1 MTTVAELAAREH
13 VECAYLLV
21 WQGVP
26 FCFTNRPEIAGTA
39 WIGEDSG
46 RLVLEGLDVR
56 GSSIAYATEMQQG
69 KPDTDDSLSVKIVD
83 FDRELIAF
91 FRHQPDAVAVG
102 GRLSP
107 TDDPAPAFL
116 IGKSGDNVPIHGKW
130 VNTEAI
136 GLAGERSQ
144 FSIFPDGD
152 ACGLDHAAYLGDID
166 SLALSLVFDAPTHLE
181 GRRAALYRVYQDPD
195 TGEWPSWSDQHASG
209 ASLLWV
215 GVLTNDISVEDKTW
229 TINMEGPSAWL
240 RRQLGSNRPTE
251 WLPVSG
257 AVTLNTTPGQREDLI
272 ALKFWYQQVLQPAP
286 ELGGSSIF
294 TALDVLP
301 PTGVA
306 SDYRSAINAR
316 ISTVSATAADITWT
330 TARNASASVEQ
341 GYILTR
347 IDQLN
352 EAANFV
358 RAACWS
364 LAAHDRVFR
373 ALGFAPELQQ
383 ATNYD
388 TSFEVSFIKAEETDL
403 PVPGP
408 GYWVA
413 TFWTVPVGFNSVN
426 AAGADADNSGK
437 YRAVQA
443 LGPEDITMLTPQAGF
458 ELRFGVNSPPFLEA
472 QTNRA
477 PVEYALSGGL
487 GTADAQGYVAFRGSY
502 QDSLDGEATT
512 MVQLAQVCFK
522 RDSSTYGGDTIELD
536 SDGAVRVAVTK
547 WIDGRFHG
555 IDRRPLDHVWL
566 SQDLEYCW
574 VNLLGY
580 NFGSGDYAHRLL
592 ARTLPSTG
600 TASWSG
606 FDGQGA
612 VLTPGVNHPTAL
624 DDIKPMSDAEISDL
638 GLAIPHS
645 LIDLSSFGKAANS
658 LPFGGMS
665 SPLNKCRYAWVGA
678 QDSETVIASILAP
691 RGWGLGFC
699 NGRWRLFSRPDVLTG
714 DDVEVVLGPDDFVG
728 DPELVE
734 TAELRPFTPRE
745 SFSVDFSR
753 ALVSEG
759 ATEDKE
765 LTLTARSQ
773 DPASRT
779 RADNGQDDIEGWG
792 LIPLPLWRGEGVP
805 ADWRPAWTYLFA
817 RLMAGW
823 FNAPHVLIAG
833 LRIVPSKARL
843 LGPGSVV
850 RFSSH
855 YAATREGT
863 YGPVGKLGRV
873 YRVEHDLESR
883 EGRIDVLL
891 QPGDETQTRF
901 LAPIAVLVDDVSTVE
916 GRWDVTTRTATC
928 KQDAFGHGV
937 ADLHDVS
944 AFAEPSWLGIGGD
957 ALVHVWQWNGRAWS
971 LTCSFLVESVS
982 AGSNTITW
990 KAGSLTPGFKDSRY
1004 TCLVLAPYDD
1014 QPSSSW
1020 TRAYFSV
1027 LTRSDFKLG
1036 SVPTQG
1042 WPLS

>member
-13 VECAYLLV
+13 VEVAYLLV
-21 WQGVP
+21 WAGVP

-39 WIGEDSG
+39 WIGEDTG
-46 RLVLEGLDVR
+46 RRVLEGLDIR
-56 GSSIAYATEMQQG
+56 GSSITYATEMAQG

-83 FDRELIAF
+83 FDRQLVAF
-91 FRHQPDAVAVG
+91 FRHRPDAIAVG
-102 GRLSP
+102 GRLGP
-107 TDDPAPAFL
+107 KDDPAPSFL
-116 IGKSGDNVPIHGKW
+116 IGKDGTNVTIHGKW

-136 GLAGERSQ
+136 GGSGERSQ

-152 ACGLDHAAYLGDID
+152 ACGLDHAAYNGDID

-181 GRRAALYRVYQDPD
+181 GRRAACYRIYQDPD

-215 GVLTNDISVEDKTW
+215 GVLTNNISVEDITW
-229 TINMEGPSAWL
+229 QIEMEGPSSWL
-240 RRQLGSNRPTE
+240 RKQLGANRPTE

-257 AVTLNTTPGQREDLI
+257 AVTLDTTPGHDQSRI
-272 ALKFWYQQVLQPAP
+272 ALRFWYQQVLQPAP

-301 PTGVA
+301 STGVA
-306 SDYRSAINAR
+306 IDYRAAINTR
-316 ISTVSATAADITWT
+316 IATVSATAGPDITWT
-330 TARNASASVEQ
+330 TSRNASASVEH

-364 LAAHDRVFR
+364 LAAHERVFR
-373 ALGFAPELQQ
+373 ALGYDPPLQK

-388 TSFEVSFIKAEETDL
+388 TAFEVSFIKAEETDL

-413 TFWTVPVGFNSVN
+413 TFWTVPVGFNAVN
-426 AAGADADNSGK
+426 VAGADADNGGK

-443 LGPEDITMLTPQAGF
+443 LGPEDITMLTPAEGF
-458 ELRFGVNSPPFLEA
+458 ELVLGVNSPPYLEV
-472 QTNRA
+472 QTNRP
-477 PVEYALSGGL
+477 PVEHVLSGGL
-487 GTADAQGYVAFRGSY
+487 GTADGVGYVAFRGSY

-512 MVQLAQVCFK
+512 MVQLGQVCFK
-522 RDSSTYGGDTIELD
+522 RDTSYGGDTVALD
-536 SDGAVRVAVTK
+536 SNGAVRVAVTR

-555 IDRRPLDHVWL
+555 IDRKPLDHVWL

-574 VNLLGY
+574 VNFFGH
-580 NFGSGDYAHRLL
+580 NHGSGDLAHRLL
-592 ARTLPSTG
+592 ARTMLSTG
-600 TASWSG
+600 TASWTG
-606 FDGQGA
+606 YDGQGA
-612 VLTPGVNHPTAL
+612 VLTSGVNHPASL
-624 DDIKPMSDAEISDL
+624 DDIKPMSDAEVADL

-658 LPFGGMS
+658 LPYGGSS
-665 SPLNKCRYAWVGA
+665 SPLNRCRYAFVGA
-678 QDSETVIASILAP
+678 QDSEALIASILAP

-714 DDVEVVLGPDDFVG
+714 DDVEVVLGPEDFVG

-745 SFSVDFSR
+745 QFSVDFSR

-779 RADNGQDDIEGWG
+779 RADNGSEDIEGWG
-792 LIPLPLWRGEGVP
+792 LIPLPLWRGEGTP

-823 FNAPHVLIAG
+823 FNAPHVLISG
-833 LRIVPSKARL
+833 LRVMPSKARL

-850 RFSSH
+850 RFSSY

-873 YRVEHDLESR
+873 YRVEHDLESH
-883 EGRIDVLL
+883 EARIDCLL

-901 LAPIAVLVDDVSTVE
+901 LAPIAMLVDDTSTVE
-916 GRWDVTTRTATC
+916 GRWDVATRTATC

-937 ADLHDVS
+937 DDLHDVS
-944 AFAEPSWLGIGGD
+944 AFVEPSWLGVGGD
-957 ALVHVWQWNGRAWS
+957 ALCHVWQWDGRAWS
-971 LTCSFLVESVS
+971 QTCSFLVESID
-982 AGSNTITW
+982 GDTITW
-990 KAGSLTPGFKDSRY
+990 KSGSLTPGFKDSRY
-1004 TCLVLAPYDD
+1004 TCLVLAPFDD
-1014 QPSSSW
+1014 QPPSSW
-1020 TRAYFSV
+1020 TRSYFSV
-1027 LTRSDFKLG
+1027 LTRSDFKFG
-1036 SVPTQG
+1036 SGPTQG
-1042 WPLS
+1042 WQLK